1 MDRIVILGAGVAGM
15 SAARRLAMA
24 GHAPVLVA
32 PFGEAPSRGETLSYK
47 AGHFAGTLG
56 WTGLLDADTAL
67 SGGGRFSIW
76 GGPALRQAGD
86 ESHGFHI
93 DRSRLEQRM
102 AQSLDEGGVERIAL
116 TANALEHLPSGVRVN
131 LADGRVIEAPAL
143 IDCTGRAAISS
154 GEAANRR
161 RLDRLVA
168 AWRVLD
174 LPDDTEAMAATLVE
188 AAELGWWY
196 MASMPG
202 RRMMLGLFTDSDL
215 LPAGASRNGALWAG
229 LAGNTR
235 AIAARLESLGLDSVA
250 GDAAPEIAPAASV
263 TVSRI
268 FEGRIL
274 RAGDSAAAL
283 DPLGANGLATALWSG
298 INAADAAL
306 TLIAGD
312 AAPARTYEQAFLE
325 GIANH
330 LANQKAMYGAEQRF
344 ADAPF
349 WSRRI
354 HPSSQSDNQE

>member
-1 MDRIVILGAGVAGM
+1 MDRIVVLGAGVAGM

-47 AGHFAGTLG
+47 AERFIEALG
-56 WTGLLDADTAL
+56 GAGLLDAATAL

-76 GGPALRQAGD
+76 GSSSLRQAGD
-86 ESHGFHI
+86 ENHGFHI

-102 AQSLDEGGVERIAL
+102 AQSLGEAGVERLAL
-116 TANALEHLPSGVRVN
+116 MASALEHLPSGVRVN
-131 LADGRVIEAPAL
+131 LADGHVIEAPAL
-143 IDCTGRAAISS
+143 IDCTGRTAISS
-154 GEAANRR
+154 GETANRR
-161 RLDRLVA
+161 RLDRLVG

-174 LPDDTEAMAATLVE
+174 LPDDAEAMAATLVE
-188 AAELGWWY
+188 AVELGWWY

-202 RRMMLGLFTDSDL
+202 LRMMLGLFTDSDL

-235 AIAARLESLGLDSVA
+235 AIAARLESLGLDTIA
-250 GDAAPEIAPAASV
+250 GNAPPEIAPAASV

-283 DPLGANGLATALWSG
+283 DPLGANGLATAFWSG

-306 TLIAGD
+306 ALIAGD
-312 AAPARTYEQAFLE
+312 PVPARAYEQAFLE
-325 GIANH
+325 GITNH

-344 ADAPF
+344 TDAPF
-349 WSRRI
+349 WARRN
-354 HPSSQSDNQE
+354 HSSPSSDNQE